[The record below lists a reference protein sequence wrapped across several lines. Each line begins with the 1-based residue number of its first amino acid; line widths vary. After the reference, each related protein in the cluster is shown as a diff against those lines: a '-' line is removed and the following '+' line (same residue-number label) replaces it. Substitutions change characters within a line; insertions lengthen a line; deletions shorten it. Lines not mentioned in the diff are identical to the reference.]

1 MKVKGISEMKF
12 SLSIFDYTFTN
23 YDNRQQLMISYLK
36 GTVASINKN
45 SGNRVTLILEVN
57 QIGYELQI
65 PRRLLQELPTASE
78 EVVQIFSHLQIRE
91 EQQVLYGFA
100 SAAER
105 DLFRQLISVSG
116 IGTQL
121 AIALIDTLGL
131 PTLVQA
137 IVTGNIRTL
146 SKTPGVGNKTA
157 ERIALELKT
166 KLAEWR
172 QLAEVETP
180 ASSTMPTTAL
190 QEDVEITLLALG
202 YENNEIAQ
210 ALNAISQDALVVKST
225 NAEDWIRSAIAWLS
239 Q

>member
-1 MKVKGISEMKF
+1 
-12 SLSIFDYTFTN
+12 
-23 YDNRQQLMISYLK
+23 MISYLK
-36 GTVASINKN
+36 GTVASIQK
-45 SGNRVTLILEVN
+45 STGNRVTLILDVN

-65 PRRLLQELPTASE
+65 PRRLSQELSVTSQEA
-78 EVVQIFSHLQIRE
+78 VQIFTHLQIRE

-105 DLFRQLISVSG
+105 DLFRQLVSVSG
-116 IGTQL
+116 IGAQI

-131 PTLVQA
+131 QNLVQA

-172 QLAEVETP
+172 QLAGVSTP
-180 ASSTMPTTAL
+180 TSATGPAPAIL
-190 QEDVEITLLALG
+190 EDAEMTLLALG

-210 ALNAISQDALVVKST
+210 ALNAISQDALLAKSP

>member
-1 MKVKGISEMKF
+1 
-12 SLSIFDYTFTN
+12 
-23 YDNRQQLMISYLK
+23 MISYLK
-36 GTVASINKN
+36 GKVASIAKN
-45 SGNRVTLILEVN
+45 TGNRVTLILEVN

-65 PRRLLQELPTASE
+65 PRRLSQEVQAASGE
-78 EVVQIFSHLQIRE
+78 LVQVFTHLQIRE
-91 EQQVLYGFA
+91 DQQVLYGFA

-116 IGTQL
+116 IGAQL

-131 PTLVQA
+131 PNLVQA
-137 IVTGNIRTL
+137 IVTGNIRAL

-172 QLAEVETP
+172 QQVGVATP
-180 ASSTMPTTAL
+180 ASSTGPSPAIL
-190 QEDVEITLLALG
+190 EDVEMTLLALG
-202 YENNEIAQ
+202 YENSEIAQ
-210 ALNAISQDALVVKST
+210 ALDAISQDTLLAKNT
-225 NAEDWIRSAIAWLS
+225 NAEEWIRSAIAWLS

>member
-1 MKVKGISEMKF
+1 
-12 SLSIFDYTFTN
+12 
-23 YDNRQQLMISYLK
+23 MIGYLK
-36 GTVASINKN
+36 GTVATIQKST
-45 SGNRVTLILEVN
+45 GNRVTLILEVN
-57 QIGYELQI
+57 QIGYEVQI
-65 PRRLLQELPTASE
+65 PRRLSQELQVAPGES
-78 EVVQIFSHLQIRE
+78 VQVFTHLQIRE
-91 EQQVLYGFA
+91 DQQILYGFG

-131 PTLVQA
+131 PNLVQA

-146 SKTPGVGNKTA
+146 SKTPGVGKKTA

-172 QLAEVETP
+172 QEAGVTTS
-180 ASSTMPTTAL
+180 ASSTSPAPAIL
-190 QEDVEITLLALG
+190 EDAEMTLLALG
-202 YENNEIAQ
+202 YDSKEIAQ
-210 ALNAISQDALVVKST
+210 ALDAVSQDGLLAKNP
-225 NAEDWIRSAIAWLS
+225 NAEEWIRSAIAWLS

>member
-1 MKVKGISEMKF
+1 
-12 SLSIFDYTFTN
+12 
-23 YDNRQQLMISYLK
+23 MISYLK
-36 GTVASINKN
+36 GTVANIQKGT
-45 SGNRVTLILEVN
+45 GNRVTLILDVN

-65 PRRLLQELPTASE
+65 PGRLTEQLLLASGEL
-78 EVVQIFSHLQIRE
+78 VQVFTHLQIRE

-116 IGTQL
+116 IGAQL

-131 PTLVQA
+131 PNLVQA
-137 IVTGNIRTL
+137 IVTGNIRAL

-172 QLAEVETP
+172 QLAGVATP
-180 ASSTMPTTAL
+180 ASSTGPAPAI
-190 QEDVEITLLALG
+190 QEDVEMTLLALG
-202 YENNEIAQ
+202 YDNNEVGQ
-210 ALNAISQDALVVKST
+210 ALHAISQDGLVAKST